1 MPNDQASEPPP
12 ANALQR
18 LQVAYARMPPTAKA
32 VCMMVFSA
40 LMFQSMNAVIR
51 HVSDLG
57 LHPFEIAFFRNVFG
71 ILVMVPLI
79 MRYGMA
85 VMRTSRFDL
94 HLLRGVI
101 NVVSMLC
108 FFYSVTVAP
117 LASVA
122 SLGFTLPLF
131 VTIYAAIMLKERLHS
146 RRLAA
151 LAVGVLGALLIIRPG
166 SDDMN
171 LGNLIVLVGT
181 AVWGLAL
188 MVIKVQSRTET
199 ALGITLWS
207 SIMLAVLSAV
217 PALLVWK
224 APDAEQLIWMA
235 FTGVLG
241 TAGTMAVATAMKL
254 ADASAVM
261 PFDFTKLLWAGLIGY
276 LAFGQVPDAWVWI
289 GGAVIFSSTVYLTY
303 REAQLARAG
312 KLKARET
319 VPAET

>member
-1 MPNDQASEPPP
+1 MPDGIP
-12 ANALQR
+12 ANPLQR
-18 LQVAYARMPPTAKA
+18 LQAAYVLMPPTAKA
-32 VCMMVFSA
+32 VCMMIFSA
-40 LMFQSMNAVIR
+40 AMFQSMNAVIR

-71 ILVMVPLI
+71 IAVMVPLI
-79 MRYGMA
+79 MRYGLQ
-85 VMRTSRFDL
+85 VMYTSRFDL

-108 FFYSVTVAP
+108 FFYSVSVAP
-117 LASVA
+117 LAAVA

-131 VTIYAAIMLKERLHS
+131 VTIYAAFMLKERLHS
-146 RRLAA
+146 RRIAA
-151 LAVGVLGALLIIRPG
+151 LVIGVLGALLIIRPG

-188 MVIKVQSRTET
+188 MVIKVQSRTESP
-199 ALGITLWS
+199 LNITLWS
-207 SIMLAVLSAV
+207 SIMLAALSAI

-224 APDAEQLIWMA
+224 APDMEQLIWMA
-235 FTGVLG
+235 VTGVLG

-261 PFDFTKLLWAGLIGY
+261 PFDFTKLLWAALIGY
-276 LAFGQVPDAWVWI
+276 LAFGQVPDMWVWI

-303 REAQLARAG
+303 REARLARAG

-319 VPAET
+319 APAEI

>member
-1 MPNDQASEPPP
+1 MADEPPAAP
-12 ANALQR
+12 ANGLQK
-18 LQVAYARMPPTAKA
+18 LQAAITLMPPTAKA
-32 VCMMVFSA
+32 VCLMIFSA

-71 ILVMVPLI
+71 ILVLVPLV
-79 MRYGMA
+79 MRYGLR

-131 VTIYAAIMLKERLHS
+131 VTLYATFMLKERLHS
-146 RRLAA
+146 RRLTA
-151 LAVGVLGALLIIRPG
+151 LGIGVVGALLIIRPG

-171 LGNLIVLVGT
+171 LGNLIVLGGT
-181 AVWGLAL
+181 AIWGLAL
-188 MVIKVQSRTET
+188 MVIKVQSRTDT
-199 ALGITLWS
+199 SLNITLWS
-207 SIMLAVLSAV
+207 SIMLALLSAI

-224 APDAEQLIWMA
+224 APDGEQFAWMA
-235 FTGVLG
+235 LTGLLG
-241 TAGTMAVATAMKL
+241 TAGTMAVAQSMKL
-254 ADASAVM
+254 AEASAVM
-261 PFDFTKLLWAGLIGY
+261 PFDFTKLVWAALIGY
-276 LAFGQVPDAWVWI
+276 LAFGQVPDVWVWI

-303 REAQLARAG
+303 RESRLARAG
-312 KLKARET
+312 KLHPRQGA
-319 VPAET
+319 PMDL

>member
-1 MPNDQASEPPP
+1 MTGTPDPAP

-18 LQVAYARMPPTAKA
+18 LAAAVVALPPTAKA
-32 VCMMVFSA
+32 VGLMIFSA

-71 ILVMVPLI
+71 ILVLVPVI
-79 MRYGMA
+79 MRAGIEAMY
-85 VMRTSRFDL
+85 TSRFDL
-94 HLLRGVI
+94 HMLRGVI

-131 VTIYAAIMLKERLHS
+131 VTIYATFMLGERLNS
-146 RRLAA
+146 RRLTA
-151 LAVGVLGALLIIRPG
+151 LAIGVLGAVMIIRPG

-188 MVIKVQSRTET
+188 MVIKVQARTDT
-199 ALGITLWS
+199 PLNITVWS
-207 SIMLAVLSAV
+207 SIMLALLSAV
-217 PALLVWK
+217 PAVLVWK
-224 APDAEQLIWMA
+224 TPDAGQLAWMA
-235 FTGVLG
+235 LTGLLG
-241 TAGTMAVATAMKL
+241 TAGTMAVAAALKL
-254 ADASAVM
+254 ADASAIM
-261 PFDFTKLLWAGLIGY
+261 PFDFTKLLWAALLGY

-303 REAQLARAG
+303 REARLARAG
-312 KLKARET
+312 KLRPPERA
-319 VPAET
+319 PAET

>member
-1 MPNDQASEPPP
+1 MPGAAPASR
-12 ANALQR
+12 LVR
-18 LQVAYARMPPTAKA
+18 LQAAWLRMPPTGKA

-71 ILVMVPLI
+71 IAVLVPVI
-79 MRYGMA
+79 ARAGIA
-85 VMRTSRFDL
+85 VMYTSRFDL

-108 FFYSVTVAP
+108 FFYSVSVAQ

-131 VTIYAAIMLKERLHS
+131 VTLYAALMLGERLHA

-151 LAVGVLGALLIIRPG
+151 MAIGVAGAVMIIRPG
-166 SDDMN
+166 AEDMN
-171 LGNLIVLVGT
+171 LGNLIVLAGT

-188 MVIKVQSRTET
+188 MVIKVQSRTESP
-199 ALGITLWS
+199 LNITLWS
-207 SIMLAVLSAV
+207 SIMLALLSAV
-217 PALLVWK
+217 PAALVWK
-224 APDAEQLIWMA
+224 TPDAAQLAWMA
-235 FTGVLG
+235 LTGLLG
-241 TAGTMAVATAMKL
+241 TAGTMAVANALKL
-254 ADASAVM
+254 ADTTAVM
-261 PFDFTKLLWAGLIGY
+261 PFDFTKLLWAALIGY
-276 LAFGQVPDAWVWI
+276 LAFGQVPDVWVWI

-303 REAQLARAG
+303 REARLARAVR
-312 KLKARET
+312 LKAREAAA
-319 VPAET
+319 VEP

>member
-1 MPNDQASEPPP
+1 MEGVPP
-12 ANALQR
+12 ARPVNLLQR
-18 LQVAYARMPPTAKA
+18 LYGAIVIMPPTAKA
-32 VCMMVFSA
+32 VCLMIFSA
-40 LMFQSMNAVIR
+40 AMFQSMNAVIR

-71 ILVMVPLI
+71 IVVLVPLI
-79 MRYGMA
+79 ARYGIG

-146 RRLAA
+146 RRLTA
-151 LAVGVLGALLIIRPG
+151 LAIGVIGALMIIRPG

-171 LGNLIVLVGT
+171 LGNLIVLGGT
-181 AVWGLAL
+181 AVWGMAL
-188 MVIKVQSRTET
+188 MVIKLQSRHDSS
-199 ALGITLWS
+199 LNITIWS
-207 SIMLAVLSAV
+207 SIMLALLSAI
-217 PALLVWK
+217 PAILVWK
-224 APDAEQLIWMA
+224 APGVEQLAWMA
-235 FTGVLG
+235 LTGLLG
-241 TAGTMAVATAMKL
+241 TAGTMAVAQALKL
-254 ADASAVM
+254 ADASAIM
-261 PFDFTKLLWAGLIGY
+261 PFDFTKLVWAALIGY
-276 LAFGQVPDAWVWI
+276 LAFGQVPDMWVWI

-303 REAQLARAG
+303 RESRLARAG
-312 KLKARET
+312 KLHPRGGAPLD
-319 VPAET
+319 V